1 MLGYRIMKKLLAIIV
16 LGLLS
21 FNITEAAKNNE
32 GKNKKYVYKYLN
44 DLKTIIKND
53 DPTDLKELKF
63 IRKSEN
69 KEFFGRTGKPN
80 RSDNSGKRKSY
91 EYDAFVFHAI
101 YNSGHKIIFLVDINF
116 SNNLEKAK
124 RNALKYAKLM
134 GQMPLFLREG
144 HTKYGEDY
152 KDANLGV
159 GSGTERGVKIIVI
172 AKGKYRWWA
181 DFLQAK
187 FILYPQNEHY
197 VSELILMHESAHL
210 SIHGKITTD
219 IKWYPAV
226 LADGKYITKYA
237 RTKRGEDV
245 ADTIS
250 FWVAVR
256 CIEGFSQKK
265 KEKILKAIPNRI
277 KFLDDFVKD
286 NKLNTSPMVC
296 S

>member
-1 MLGYRIMKKLLAIIV
+1 
-16 LGLLS
+16 
-21 FNITEAAKNNE
+21 
-32 GKNKKYVYKYLN
+32 
-44 DLKTIIKND
+44 
-53 DPTDLKELKF
+53 
-63 IRKSEN
+63 
-69 KEFFGRTGKPN
+69 
-80 RSDNSGKRKSY
+80 
-91 EYDAFVFHAI
+91 
-101 YNSGHKIIFLVDINF
+101 
-116 SNNLEKAK
+116 
-124 RNALKYAKLM
+124 M
-134 GQMPLFLREG
+134 GQIPSFLREG
-144 HTKYGEDY
+144 TTKFEGEY

-172 AKGKYRWWA
+172 AKGNKRWWA
-181 DFLQAK
+181 NFQQAK
-187 FILYPQNEHY
+187 FILYPQNKDALKDL
-197 VSELILMHESAHL
+197 VLMHESAHL

-219 IKWYPAV
+219 VNWYPAV

>member
-1 MLGYRIMKKLLAIIV
+1 MKKLLAIIV

-53 DPTDLKELKF
+53 DPTDFKELKF

-69 KEFFGRTGKPN
+69 KEFFATAGLGHGVKDN
-80 RSDNSGKRKSY
+80 RKKRSAY

-101 YNSGHKIIFLVDINF
+101 YNSGFKITFLVDIDF
-116 SNNLEKAK
+116 AKNLEKAEK
-124 RNALKYAKLM
+124 YAFKYAKLM
-134 GQMPLFLREG
+134 GQIPSFLREG
-144 HTKYGEDY
+144 TTKFDGEY

-159 GSGTERGVKIIVI
+159 GSGTERGVKVIII
-172 AKGKYRWWA
+172 AKGKKRWWA
-181 DFLQAK
+181 DFNQAR
-187 FILYPQNEHY
+187 FLIYPSSKWMED
-197 VSELILMHESAHL
+197 LFLMHESAHL
-210 SIHGKITTD
+210 SIHGKITSD
-219 IKWYPAV
+219 RKWYPAV

-237 RTKRGEDV
+237 RTDRGEDI

-256 CIEGFSQKK
+256 CVNGFSLKK
-265 KEKILKAIPNRI
+265 KDKILKAIPNRI
-277 KFLDDFVKD
+277 KFLDDFVK
-286 NKLNTSPMVC
+286 NSKLNTSPMVC

>member
-1 MLGYRIMKKLLAIIV
+1 MKKLLAIIV

-21 FNITEAAKNNE
+21 FNITEAGTNNE
-32 GKNKKYVYKYLN
+32 GKNKKYVYKHLN

-53 DPTDLKELKF
+53 DPTDFKELKF

-69 KEFFGRTGKPN
+69 KEFFVTPGLGSHEKTGKI
-80 RSDNSGKRKSY
+80 RKSY

-101 YNSGHKIIFLVDINF
+101 YKSGHKIIFLVDINF

-124 RNALKYAKLM
+124 RNALIYAKSM

-152 KDANLGV
+152 KDTNLGV

-172 AKGKYRWWA
+172 AKGNKRWWA
-181 DFLQAK
+181 NFQQAK
-187 FILYPQNEHY
+187 FILYPQNKDALKDL
-197 VSELILMHESAHL
+197 VLMHESAHL

-219 IKWYPAV
+219 VNWYHAV

-256 CIEGFSQKK
+256 CVEGFSQKK
-265 KEKILKAIPNRI
+265 KEKILNAIPNRI

-296 S
+296 TKNFN